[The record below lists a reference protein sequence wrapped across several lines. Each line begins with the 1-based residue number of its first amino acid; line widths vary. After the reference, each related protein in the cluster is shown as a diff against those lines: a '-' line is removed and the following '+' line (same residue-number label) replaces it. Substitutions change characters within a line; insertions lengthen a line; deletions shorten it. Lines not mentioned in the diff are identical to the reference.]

1 VPAPFPWPSLPRL
14 DRRTARLA
22 TALAAV
28 ARRGTHVGEGGHVV
42 RKRGEKLVISRGP
55 RRGTHVG
62 TGVAELGIE
71 GVRLGAIGVIGGRQL
86 DGRLADPSAA
96 VVRIRGRWGSGFV
109 VVPGMV
115 VRAIAQIVMG
125 GPDEL
130 GAPRPLTVVERGVA
144 VVAVA
149 AVAVDAGIEVAVEG
163 CELGGPQVPAEVGGE
178 AAVVDVELVGVIP
191 GAAAV
196 VLPVAAVLAVPRL
209 GIEELVE
216 ASPAGLAAEVRVPVV
231 VARAAIGR
239 EDLGGLRVR
248 DIVVAARVG
257 ARTLV
262 LLPIV
267 RGAATAALAP
277 SGGRVTVLTPYQR
290 DPMDETL
297 ADDASLDVAVA
308 VGDLRLSVRA
318 LLELSPGQVLELGK
332 PLGSQVELRVGSRVV
347 ARGELVDVDG
357 GVGVRVLAIEPLSSG
372 PPAC

>member
-1 VPAPFPWPSLPRL
+1 MGLL
-14 DRRTARLA
+14 
-22 TALAAV
+22 
-28 ARRGTHVGEGGHVV
+28 
-42 RKRGEKLVISRGP
+42 
-55 RRGTHVG
+55 
-62 TGVAELGIE
+62 
-71 GVRLGAIGVIGGRQL
+71 GGRVL
-86 DGRLADPSAA
+86 EARLADPTAA
-96 VVRIRGRWGSGFV
+96 VVRVRGRWGDGFV
-109 VVPGMV
+109 VVPGMA
-115 VRAIAQIVMG
+115 VRAIAQAVMG

-149 AVAVDAGIEVAVEG
+149 AVTVDAGVDVAVEG
-163 CELGGPQVPAEVGGE
+163 CELGGPQVPAAVGGE

-196 VLPVAAVLAVPRL
+196 VLPVAAVLAAPRL
-209 GIEELVE
+209 GLEELVE
-216 ASPAGLAAEVRVPVV
+216 AGTAGLGAEVRVPVV
-231 VARAAIGR
+231 IATARLGR
-239 EDLGGLRVR
+239 GDLERLRVR
-248 DIVVAARVG
+248 DVVVVERVAARNV
-257 ARTLV
+257 
-262 LLPIV
+262 V
-267 RGAATAALAP
+267 RIRIGRGGLTGALAA
-277 SGGRVTVLTPYQR
+277 SGGRVTVLTPYHR

-297 ADDASLDVAVA
+297 GDDATLDVAVA